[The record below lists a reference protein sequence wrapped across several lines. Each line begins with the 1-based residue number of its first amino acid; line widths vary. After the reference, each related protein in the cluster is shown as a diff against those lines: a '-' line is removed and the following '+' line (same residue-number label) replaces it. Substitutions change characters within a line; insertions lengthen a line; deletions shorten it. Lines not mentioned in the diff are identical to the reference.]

1 MELPPQADDISD
13 DLELLPVRPE
23 AKATYTEKT
32 ERLLA
37 IGQLIKAISPFIWGL
52 VLIVVLTPLIGNL
65 LIHRATSADQGQ
77 APPEIIVP
85 PQIDWDSVDQAVAD
99 AVRSAHSQ
107 ASSYA
112 LAELDSWEDN
122 DLKPRLDNF
131 LDWYFGYFNQ
141 KWMEAKM
148 PFVWLRAAGWHA
160 IKSDSPRGSDVVEEQ
175 LTQEF
180 QREFAKRV
188 LLPKT
193 AQLKLELVTQST
205 VELYADEFSEQLIL
219 SREKYKIPQAQWNRY
234 LNDIAVTVADTE
246 GNISNL
252 SMKAVVGG
260 GGYLLAKPLIA
271 KSVGKI
277 GSKIGA
283 KVAETALTKTAAKTG
298 AAIAAEF
305 GTSLIDPL
313 AGVGI
318 LLWDVLDYRHTVSQD
333 RPVLK
338 ENLLNYL
345 DSMKQ
350 SLLQNPETG
359 IMASVHQLEE
369 DIYNSL

>member
-1 MELPPQADDISD
+1 MEPPPQTDDSSGDI
-13 DLELLPVRPE
+13 EPLPLQPE
-23 AKATYTEKT
+23 TKVTYAEKT

-65 LIHRATSADQGQ
+65 LIHRATSAGQ
-77 APPEIIVP
+77 SQSPTEIVVP
-85 PQIDWDSVDQAVAD
+85 PQIDWGSVDQAVAD
-99 AVRSAHSQ
+99 AVQSAHGK
-107 ASSYA
+107 AANYA
-112 LAELDSWEDN
+112 LTELDSWEDS
-122 DLKPRLDNF
+122 DLKPRLDSF

-148 PFVWLRAAGWHA
+148 PFVWLRAAGWHVV
-160 IKSDSPRGSDVVEEQ
+160 KSDSPTGSDVVEEQ

-188 LLPKT
+188 LLPQA
-193 AQLKLELVTQST
+193 AQLKLELITQET
-205 VELYADEFSEQLIL
+205 VELYANELSEQLVL

-271 KSVGKI
+271 KSIGKI
-277 GSKIGA
+277 GSKIGT

-333 RPVLK
+333 RPVLR

-359 IMASVHQLEE
+359 VMASIYQLEE
-369 DIYNSL
+369 DIYHSL